1 MRSALTTFLLLGLS
15 TLYGCASKDQFG
27 VQEAASP
34 YGYQYQWEQ
43 GRIYHNRTG
52 VEMTEQQLYDY
63 LSGFSVVYVG
73 ESHDSVNDHAV
84 QLKIL
89 KALVNRYP
97 GQIALGMEMLRTDSQ
112 EGVDQWVAGELNEK
126 EMMRLW
132 ADNWGGSSYPYY
144 SDILQ
149 FVREEK
155 IPLVALN
162 RPKTNQPNG
171 HGPEATGES
180 STAVATHSP
189 PPEPEIDWNDPYYD
203 AYIGAFLSGH
213 GHELGPDM
221 REKFM
226 RGQLL
231 WDETMAETG
240 ARYLAEAANHDKK
253 LVIFAGGNHVRYGLG
268 IPRRLFRRLPVNY
281 AIVSPRVVSYTESSA
296 DKLMDV
302 ELPDLPMPESDITW
316 FVGYEDLED
325 KRVKLGV
332 SIAPAE
338 ESGVLVEEVYADSP
352 AAEAGL
358 SEGDIIRKLDGET
371 VGDMFDLSYQLS
383 SKVIGEKGSITIER
397 DSKVITLDISFRNA
411 AR

>member
-1 MRSALTTFLLLGLS
+1 
-15 TLYGCASKDQFG
+15 
-27 VQEAASP
+27 
-34 YGYQYQWEQ
+34 
-43 GRIYHNRTG
+43 
-52 VEMTEQQLYDY
+52 
-63 LSGFSVVYVG
+63 
-73 ESHDSVNDHAV
+73 
-84 QLKIL
+84 
-89 KALVNRYP
+89 
-97 GQIALGMEMLRTDSQ
+97 
-112 EGVDQWVAGELNEK
+112 
-126 EMMRLW
+126 
-132 ADNWGGSSYPYY
+132 
-144 SDILQ
+144 
-149 FVREEK
+149 
-155 IPLVALN
+155 
-162 RPKTNQPNG
+162 
-171 HGPEATGES
+171 
-180 STAVATHSP
+180 
-189 PPEPEIDWNDPYYD
+189 
-203 AYIGAFLSGH
+203 
-213 GHELGPDM
+213 M

-302 ELPDLPMPESDITW
+302 ELPDLPMLESDITW

-338 ESGVLVEEVYADSP
+338 ESGVLVEEVFADSP

-358 SEGDIIRKLDGET
+358 SKGDIIRKLDGER
-371 VGDMFDLSYQLS
+371 VHDMFDLSYELS
-383 SKVIGEKGSITIER
+383 RKVIGEAGSITIER
-397 DSKVITLDISFRNA
+397 DSEAITLDINFRNS